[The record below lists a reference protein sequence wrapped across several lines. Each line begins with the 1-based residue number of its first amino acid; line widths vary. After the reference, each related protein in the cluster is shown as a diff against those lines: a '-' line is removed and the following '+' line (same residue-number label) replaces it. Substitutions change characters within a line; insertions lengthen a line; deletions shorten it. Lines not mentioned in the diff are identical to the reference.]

1 MMGTVG
7 FAFSNLG
14 LVCDIAS
21 ISIAEALSL
30 VAEPFAKFKA
40 EATDTARGEVSTGC
54 TRGVDAGDVLGVGA
68 AAGEWAASP

>member
-7 FAFSNLG
+7 LAFSNLG

-40 EATDTARGEVSTGC
+40 EARDTARGEVSTGC
-54 TRGVDAGDVLGVGA
+54 T
-68 AAGEWAASP
+68 